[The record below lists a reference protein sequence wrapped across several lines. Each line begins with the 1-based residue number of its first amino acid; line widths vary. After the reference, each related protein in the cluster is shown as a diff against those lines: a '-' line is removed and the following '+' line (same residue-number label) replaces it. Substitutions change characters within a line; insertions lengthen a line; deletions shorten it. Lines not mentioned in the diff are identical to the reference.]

1 MIKDTSP
8 VRFRVKGESS
18 VCGNSKKIC
27 VKVFQGKSL
36 SLDFAM
42 VLQVGKLGNGN
53 LNKAIAD
60 GLQDTKAPFDKK
72 GNLMAKV
79 CITKQ
84 MVKVRLDSRPPKD
97 AFFKEVLI

>member
-1 MIKDTSP
+1 M
-8 VRFRVKGESS
+8 
-18 VCGNSKKIC
+18 CGNSKKIC

-42 VLQVGKLGNGN
+42 VLQVGRLGDGN
-53 LNKAIAD
+53 LNKAIGD
-60 GLQDTKAPFDKK
+60 GLQDTKAPFNKK

-84 MVKVRLDSRPPKD
+84 MVKVRLVSHNPKI
-97 AFFKEVLI
+97 FTGFR